1 VTLTIYQ
8 NNINMKTY
16 ILEGIVTA
24 LSSIS
29 HNGGERNGTVTQL
42 RREKFVQPNGK
53 VAKVPVVSGNAIRGI
68 LRDRGMFSMLR
79 QLGYGVNEESGEVK
93 GLPLNAFYFLFSG
106 GALTSTGSEGV
117 DIKHFR
123 DMRETVP
130 LIGLFGGAI
139 GNMIMPGKMKIGK
152 LLPICSETAH
162 LVPARFLPES
172 VQTIWEYC
180 QTEMYTR
187 RDDEKNDR
195 VRMLISR
202 PAITDGSENLP
213 AEKKAAPQQMKY
225 DVETLAA
232 GTQFYWKI
240 VLEDVSDVEF
250 EAFLA
255 TILEFSKAPNIG
267 GKGAVGHGEI
277 SIKLDKWVEVDS
289 RINLNGTELDV
300 KIGTKYKEHLEK
312 YGDGIRVFLNAMK

>member
-1 VTLTIYQ
+1 
-8 NNINMKTY
+8 MKTY
-16 ILEGIVTA
+16 ILEGVVTA

-29 HNGGERNGTVTQL
+29 HNGGERNGTITQL
-42 RREKFVQPNGK
+42 RREKFVQPDGK

-68 LRDRGMFSMLR
+68 LRDRGMLNMLT
-79 QLGYGVNEESGEVK
+79 QLGYGVNTETGEVK

-106 GALTSTGSEGV
+106 GSLVSTGAEGV

-123 DMRETVP
+123 EMRQTIP
-130 LIGLFGGAI
+130 LISLFGGAA
-139 GNMIMPGKMKIGK
+139 GNIIMPGKMKIGK
-152 LLPICSETAH
+152 LIPICKETAH
-162 LVPARFLPES
+162 LIPERFHS
-172 VQTIWEYC
+172 QNIQTIWEFC

-195 VRMLISR
+195 VRMLIDR
-202 PAITDGSENLP
+202 PALTDGSAKP
-213 AEKKAAPQQMKY
+213 EKTGTPQQMKY
-225 DVETLAA
+225 DIETLAA

-255 TILEFSKAPNIG
+255 AILEFSKAPNIG
-267 GKGAVGHGEI
+267 GKSGVGHGEI

-289 RINLNGTELDV
+289 RLNLQGTEIDV
-300 KIGTKYKEHLEK
+300 KLGTKYQDHLKK
-312 YGDGIRVFLNAMK
+312 YSSNIREYLNKMA

>member
-1 VTLTIYQ
+1 
-8 NNINMKTY
+8 MRTY

-29 HNGGERNGTVTQL
+29 HNGGERNGTITQL

-53 VAKVPVVSGNAIRGI
+53 VAKVPVISGNAIRGI
-68 LRDRGMFSMLR
+68 LRDRGMFSMLH
-79 QLGYGVNEESGEVK
+79 QLGYGINEETGEVT

-106 GALTSTGSEGV
+106 GALTSTGESGI
-117 DIKHFR
+117 DIEKFR
-123 DMRETVP
+123 SMRETIP
-130 LIGLFGGAI
+130 LIGLFGGAV
-139 GNMIMPGKMKIGK
+139 GNIIMPGKMKIGK
-152 LLPICSETAH
+152 LLPICNETAH
-162 LVPARFLPES
+162 LIPDRFIPETT
-172 VQTIWEYC
+172 QTIWEFC

-195 VRMLISR
+195 VRMLISK
-202 PAITDGSENLP
+202 PAIGEGKKQIP
-213 AEKKAAPQQMKY
+213 AEKKAPQQMKY

-232 GTQFYWKI
+232 GTKFYWKV

-255 TILEFSKAPNIG
+255 TVIEFSKSPNIG

-277 SIKLDKWVEVDS
+277 SIKLDKWIEVDS
-289 RINLNGTELDV
+289 RVHLQGTELDV
-300 KIGTKYKEHLEK
+300 KLGTKYKDHLKK
-312 YGDGIRVFLNAMK
+312 YGENIKSFLNNMR

>member
-1 VTLTIYQ
+1 
-8 NNINMKTY
+8 MKTY
-16 ILEGIVTA
+16 ILEGVVTA

-29 HNGGERNGTVTQL
+29 HNGGERNGTITQL

-93 GLPLNAFYFLFSG
+93 GLPLSAFYFLFSG
-106 GALTSTGSEGV
+106 GALTSTGAEGV
-117 DIKHFR
+117 DIKYFR
-123 DMRETVP
+123 DMRDTIP
-130 LIGLFGGAI
+130 LISLFGGAV

-152 LLPICSETAH
+152 LLPMCTETAH
-162 LVPARFLPES
+162 LIPERFMPES

-202 PAITDGSENLP
+202 PAIGEGADKLP

-225 DVETLAA
+225 DIETLAA

-240 VLEDVSDVEF
+240 VLEDVTDVEF

-255 TILEFSKAPNIG
+255 TVIEFSKAPNIG

-289 RINLNGTELDV
+289 RVNLQGTELDV
-300 KIGTKYKEHLEK
+300 KMGTKYKDHLEK
-312 YGDGIRVFLNAMK
+312 HGDGIRTFLAAMK

>member
-1 VTLTIYQ
+1 
-8 NNINMKTY
+8 MRTY
-16 ILEGIVTA
+16 ILEGEVTA

-42 RREKFVQPNGK
+42 RREKFVQPGGK
-53 VAKVPVVSGNAIRGI
+53 VAKVPVISGNAIRGI

-79 QLGYGVNEESGEVK
+79 QLGYGVDQEKGEVK

-106 GALTSTGSEGV
+106 GALTSTGAEGV
-117 DIKHFR
+117 NIKNFR
-123 DMRETVP
+123 DMRESIP
-130 LIGLFGGAI
+130 LIGLFGGAV

-152 LLPICSETAH
+152 LIPICTETAH
-162 LVPARFLPES
+162 LIPSRFLPES

-195 VRMLISR
+195 LRMLISR
-202 PAITDGSENLP
+202 PAISDGSGENLP
-213 AEKKAAPQQMKY
+213 SEKKAAPQQMKY

-232 GTQFYWKI
+232 GTPFYWKI

-255 TILEFSKAPNIG
+255 TVLEFSKSPNIG

-277 SIKLDKWVEVDS
+277 SIKLDKWIEVDS
-289 RINLNGTELDV
+289 RVNLQGTELDV

-312 YGDGIRVFLNAMK
+312 NGDGIRSFLNTMK

>member
-1 VTLTIYQ
+1 
-8 NNINMKTY
+8 MRTY

-24 LSSIS
+24 LSSIT
-29 HNGGERNGTVTQL
+29 HNGGERNGTITQL
-42 RREKFVQPNGK
+42 RREKFVQPGGK
-53 VAKVPVVSGNAIRGI
+53 VSKVPVVSGNAIRGI

-79 QLGYGVNEESGEVK
+79 HLGYGVNEETGKVT

-106 GALTSTGSEGV
+106 GSLTSSGDGHIDV
-117 DIKHFR
+117 KHFR
-123 DMRETVP
+123 EMRETIP
-130 LIGLFGGAI
+130 LIALFGGAA
-139 GNMIMPGKMKIGK
+139 GNTILPGKMKIGK
-152 LLPICSETAH
+152 LLPICTETQH
-162 LVPARFLPES
+162 LIPQKFHPDA

-202 PAITDGSENLP
+202 PALTEGATAELQKP
-213 AEKKAAPQQMKY
+213 AVPQQMKY

-232 GTQFYWKI
+232 GTQFYWKV
-240 VLEDVSDVEF
+240 VLEDVTDVEF

-255 TILEFSKAPNIG
+255 TVLEFSKSPTVG
-267 GKGAVGHGEI
+267 GKSAVGHGEI

-289 RINLNGTELDV
+289 RVNLNGTELDV
-300 KIGTKYKEHLEK
+300 KLGSKYSDHLKKNAE
-312 YGDGIRVFLNAMK
+312 GIRTYLNNMT

>member
-1 VTLTIYQ
+1 
-8 NNINMKTY
+8 MRTY
-16 ILEGIVTA
+16 ILEGVVTA

-29 HNGGERNGTVTQL
+29 HNGGERNGTITQL

-53 VAKVPVVSGNAIRGI
+53 VAKVPVISGNAIRGI
-68 LRDRGMFSMLR
+68 LRDRGMFSMLH
-79 QLGYGVNEESGEVK
+79 QLGYGVHEETGEVT

-106 GALTSTGSEGV
+106 GALTSTGDGHIDV
-117 DIKHFR
+117 KAFR
-123 DMRETVP
+123 EMRETIP
-130 LIGLFGGAI
+130 LISLFGGAA
-139 GNMIMPGKMKIGK
+139 GNVILPGKMKIGK
-152 LLPICSETAH
+152 LIPICSETSH
-162 LVPARFLPES
+162 LIPQRFLSEN

-195 VRMLISR
+195 VCMLISR
-202 PAITDGSENLP
+202 PAIGDGAEKLP
-213 AEKKAAPQQMKY
+213 TEKKAAPQQMKY
-225 DVETLAA
+225 DIETLAA

-255 TILEFSKAPNIG
+255 TVLEFSKAPNIG
-267 GKGAVGHGEI
+267 GKGGVGHGEI

-289 RINLNGTELDV
+289 RVNLNGTELDV
-300 KIGTKYKEHLEK
+300 KLGTKYSNHLKEN
-312 YGDGIRVFLNAMK
+312 GDGIRSFLNNMN

>member
-1 VTLTIYQ
+1 
-8 NNINMKTY
+8 MRTY
-16 ILEGIVTA
+16 ILEGVVTA

-29 HNGGERNGTVTQL
+29 HNGGERNGTITQL
-42 RREKFVQPNGK
+42 RREKFVQPSGK
-53 VAKVPVVSGNAIRGI
+53 VSKVPVISGNAIRGI

-79 QLGYGVNEESGEVK
+79 ELGYGVNAETGEVT

-106 GALTSTGSEGV
+106 GALTSTGGEGV
-117 DIKHFR
+117 NIDHFR
-123 DMRETVP
+123 TMRETIP
-130 LIGLFGGAI
+130 LISLFGGAA
-139 GNMIMPGKMKIGK
+139 GNTIMPGKMKIGK
-152 LLPICSETAH
+152 LLPLCAETAH
-162 LVPARFLPES
+162 LVPQRFLPETT
-172 VQTIWEYC
+172 QTIWEYC

-202 PAITDGSENLP
+202 PAIGDSSENLP

-225 DVETLAA
+225 DIETLAA

-240 VLEDVSDVEF
+240 VLEDVTDVEF

-255 TILEFSKAPNIG
+255 TIIEFSKSPNIG
-267 GKGAVGHGEI
+267 GKGGVGHGEI

-289 RINLNGTELDV
+289 RVNLNGTELDV
-300 KIGTKYKEHLEK
+300 KMGTKYSQHLKEHC
-312 YGDGIRVFLNAMK
+312 DGIRNFLNSMK

>member
-1 VTLTIYQ
+1 
-8 NNINMKTY
+8 MRTY

-29 HNGGERNGTVTQL
+29 HNGGERNGTITQL

-53 VAKVPVVSGNAIRGI
+53 VAKVPVISGNAVRGI
-68 LRDRGMFSMLR
+68 LRDRGMFNMLH
-79 QLGYGVNEESGEVK
+79 QLGYGVNQETGEVK

-106 GALTSTGSEGV
+106 GALTSTGDQGV
-117 DIKHFR
+117 NIEKFR
-123 DMRETVP
+123 SMRETIP
-130 LIGLFGGAI
+130 LIGLFGGAV
-139 GNMIMPGKMKIGK
+139 GNIIMPGKMKIGK
-152 LLPICSETAH
+152 LIPVCNETAH
-162 LVPARFLPES
+162 LVPERFLPETT
-172 VQTIWEYC
+172 QTIWEYC

-195 VRMLISR
+195 VRMLISK
-202 PAITDGSENLP
+202 PAIGDGGEQLP
-213 AEKKAAPQQMKY
+213 AEKKAPQQMKY

-232 GTQFYWKI
+232 GTQFYWKV

-255 TILEFSKAPNIG
+255 TVIEFSKSPNIG

-277 SIKLDKWVEVDS
+277 SIKLDNWVEVDS
-289 RINLNGTELDV
+289 RVNLQGNELDV
-300 KIGTKYKEHLEK
+300 KMGTKYKEHLK
-312 YGDGIRVFLNAMK
+312 KHGDGIKSFLNGMK